1 MTIEDRI
8 RQDAPAVKNMKKVN
22 TLLIIFTVLFPLVAL
37 GQEEAAKKP
46 PTLRFVPGGVPV
58 DADSSL
64 VFITNRSV
72 LALDKDTEET
82 STFFQNSPSRTLKYG
97 SYSYRFLGS
106 KHKEGAFDDTVKR
119 YRSKRM
125 TEAEA
130 LGDPKLTVN
139 EPEVLVMVHGYNTNF
154 DDSVKQA
161 VLFKHDLYTGHQ
173 KTMKFFDFKV
183 FSWASEGNPIVYT
196 NERMDI
202 KYNAPPLAEFI
213 SKIIRARGQEK
224 VNFIIHSMGNDVFLT
239 AIERLDASGELKNL
253 RFGRVILAAS
263 DVSQKHFQTAVPK
276 LIERSRKVVQYV
288 SARDKAIG
296 YSKKVN
302 IFAGGTR
309 AGAVVLPI
317 KGLEVVDCEEV
328 TDPRDR
334 SAHSYYASS
343 RPVLDVI
350 AGLLQDDS
358 AKKTPDERH
367 PDRFEKRKLDDGFE
381 YWAFKGTAP

>member
-1 MTIEDRI
+1 
-8 RQDAPAVKNMKKVN
+8 
-22 TLLIIFTVLFPLVAL
+22 
-37 GQEEAAKKP
+37 
-46 PTLRFVPGGVPV
+46 
-58 DADSSL
+58 
-64 VFITNRSV
+64 
-72 LALDKDTEET
+72 
-82 STFFQNSPSRTLKYG
+82 
-97 SYSYRFLGS
+97 
-106 KHKEGAFDDTVKR
+106 
-119 YRSKRM
+119 
-125 TEAEA
+125 
-130 LGDPKLTVN
+130 
-139 EPEVLVMVHGYNTNF
+139 
-154 DDSVKQA
+154 
-161 VLFKHDLYTGHQ
+161 
-173 KTMKFFDFKV
+173 
-183 FSWASEGNPIVYT
+183 
-196 NERMDI
+196 MDI